1 MAEMQEPYPNG
12 TSEQPGRL
20 KIAVNVLGAVTSLAL
35 LAGTAIWGY
44 KMVVRDVS
52 GVPVIKA
59 AAGPAR
65 VQPEDPGG
73 EPAQHQGLSV
83 NEIAA
88 GNAAGD
94 PAERLILAPPPLDL
108 SLEEAE
114 LAAMRAG
121 GAGAGTDDA
130 SAAETSAPGAA
141 SEEID
146 SARRAEIDKLAADI
160 AASVSSPDDGE
171 TDTSG
176 AATPAQDNA
185 TQAKGG
191 LARSLRPRLRPDSLA
206 DGPEVVTRASA
217 RAAEVRDIDP
227 DTIAAGTRLAQL
239 GAFASRAVAEERWTV
254 LAERF
259 DGYLADKSRVIQKAT
274 SGGRTFYRLRAM
286 GFDGLDHARRF
297 CSALVEQDADCI
309 PVVVR

>member
-52 GVPVIKA
+52 GIPVIKA
-59 AAGPAR
+59 ASGPTR
-65 VQPEDPGG
+65 VQPDDPGG
-73 EPAQHQGLSV
+73 RPAQHQGLSV

-114 LAAMRAG
+114 LAAMRKD
-121 GAGAGTDDA
+121 GATDDD
-130 SAAETSAPGAA
+130 SAAESSAPGAA
-141 SEEID
+141 PEEID
-146 SARRAEIDKLAADI
+146 STRRAEIEKLAADI

-171 TDTSG
+171 TDRAG
-176 AATPAQDNA
+176 AATPAQDSA
-185 TQAKGG
+185 TQAEGG

-217 RAAEVRDIDP
+217 RATEVRDIDP

-259 DGYLADKSRVIQKAT
+259 DGYLADKNRVIQKAT